1 VDRGIVMS
9 QAKPGTKHLE
19 QNAERGLFA
28 RENFFERP
36 LEERRAEFEN
46 KLAQLVAGRKAK
58 GK

>member
-1 VDRGIVMS
+1 MS